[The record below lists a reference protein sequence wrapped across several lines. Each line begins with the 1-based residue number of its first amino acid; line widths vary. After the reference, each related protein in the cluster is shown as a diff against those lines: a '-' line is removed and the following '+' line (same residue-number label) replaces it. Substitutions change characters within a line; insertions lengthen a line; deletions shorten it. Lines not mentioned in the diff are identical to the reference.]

1 MTESRARRAGG
12 MAVMFRRDTWR
23 GPVAVSLLLHGSV
36 LLALTLNLS
45 FCTPELKLP
54 PVPLHVKA
62 VVIDR
67 RQPVPQLAPAP
78 ELPPPPEP
86 EPPKPEPKKPDVKK
100 PVPKPPEVR
109 KLEPPKTAPNK
120 PVPKP
125 DPKKPD
131 VKPPEPVK
139 KAPPPPPAPDFE
151 ALMDREDRTL
161 ADQEASRKAAET
173 RAAAAAAARDAA
185 TARVLEEYKGL
196 ILNALRQRWSRPPSA
211 RNGMSVTLTVNLIP
225 GGEVINL
232 PIIAK
237 SSGDAAFDRSAQN
250 AVMLASPLP
259 VPADP
264 AIFNAH
270 FRKFTFVARPEDL
283 KQ

>member
-1 MTESRARRAGG
+1 MAEPLGRRLGARRASG

-23 GPVAVSLLLHGSV
+23 GPVVLSVLLHSGIV
-36 LLALTLNLS
+36 LALTLNLS
-45 FCTPELKLP
+45 FCTPEVKLP

-67 RQPVPQLAPAP
+67 QQPVPQLAPAP

-86 EPPKPEPKKPDVKK
+86 EPPKP
-100 PVPKPPEVR
+100 PEVR
-109 KLEPPKTAPNK
+109 KPEPPKTAPNK

-131 VKPPEPVK
+131 PKKPEVKPPEPVK
-139 KAPPPPPAPDFE
+139 KAPPPQPAPDFE

-161 ADQEASRKAAET
+161 AEQETSRKAADT
-173 RAAAAAAARDAA
+173 RAAADAAARDAA
-185 TARVLEEYKGL
+185 TARVLQEYKGL

-211 RNGMSVTLTVNLIP
+211 RNGMSVTLSVNLIP
-225 GGEVINL
+225 GGEVVATPAIT
-232 PIIAK
+232 K